1 MFAQVC
7 KGLGIAMLLIL
18 DHDALPPKETTWV

>member
-7 KGLGIAMLLIL
+7 KGLGIARLLIL
-18 DHDALPPKETTWV
+18 DDKDKLIHDAYP